1 VCTLRGH
8 QYCSLDCILL
18 VKNTEEAPYDNG
30 HQCFAC
36 GLDLTIECAM
46 VAVPQEQEK
55 EPVEKITKEE
65 WLERNKHHRIEMRPP
80 GTYGKKEHLSDLKR
94 VLYFLH

>member
-18 VKNTEEAPYDNG
+18 VKNTEAAPYDNG

-36 GLDLTIECAM
+36 GLELAI
-46 VAVPQEQEK
+46 VAVPQEKEI
-55 EPVEKITKEE
+55 EPVEKIKKEE
-65 WLERNKHHRIEMRPP
+65 WLERNKHHRIELRPP
-80 GTYGKKEHLSDLKR
+80 GKYGKKESLSDLKR